1 MKGVVMITSCYASS
15 RSDKLLWVRDLPLDM
30 SYVFIRGRLDLDRDY
45 IYNKEA
51 HECVLKCCDQYLGL
65 PQKIKMGFKFV
76 SQVLNPD
83 YVIKVDDDVIVNVPK
98 LIEFVKTNKSDYVG
112 VATYHL
118 GYSYCGG
125 PMYYLSRRALDCMR
139 NMSTEGLDAEDACVG
154 RHAAVSGIPIHN
166 VELYTNFHEKKDEF
180 IAYHDHERI
189 EFPDPP
195 KIIAPPPSA
204 SATATAKPFRLSF
217 LRKF

>member
-15 RSDKLLWVRDLPLDM
+15 RPDKLLWVRDLPLDM

-45 IYNKEA
+45 IYNNEG
-51 HECVLKCCDQYLGL
+51 HECILKCSDQYLGL
-65 PQKIKMGFKFV
+65 PEKIKMGFNFV
-76 SQVLNPD
+76 SQVFNPD

-98 LIEFVKTNKSDYVG
+98 LIDFLKTNKYDYVG
-112 VATYHL
+112 NVS
-118 GYSYCGG
+118 YSKQHVFCCG
-125 PMYYLSRRALDCMR
+125 PIYYLSKTALESMK
-139 NMSTEGLDAEDACVG
+139 NMSIDDLDEEDLCVG
-154 RHAAVSGIPIHN
+154 RHAALSGIPIHN

-180 IAYHDHERI
+180 IAYHDAERI

-204 SATATAKPFRLSF
+204 SATATAKKFRLSF